1 MVDLPTFGR
10 PTMAIDSELTPME
23 GMRALLYGVDAV
35 TVNIN
40 GLGTKRTLARVRNLL
55 LNAKREIA
63 KGILA
68 GTEPRPEPMV
78 GSVSRR

>member
-1 MVDLPTFGR
+1 
-10 PTMAIDSELTPME
+10 MAISSELTPME

-40 GLGTKRTLARVRNLL
+40 GLGSKRTLARINRMLL
-55 LNAKREIA
+55 DVKREIA
-63 KGILA
+63 KGIMA
-68 GTEPRPEPMV
+68 GTEPRPDLAV